1 MEQGKEYFAFI
12 SYQRED
18 EEWAKWLAH
27 ELEHYHLP
35 LSLNGREDLP
45 HDLRPIFRDVDE
57 LSAGNLPQQIH
68 QALENAAHLIV
79 ICSPR
84 SAKSPW
90 VNKEIE
96 EFISMGKTD
105 KIFPFII
112 EGVAMCKDSEDPLEC
127 FPPALRNLPKD
138 DERLGA
144 NVNENGH
151 GSNILRTCDDCPIKD
166 IHLKDDNKGDIN
178 EKGRDAAVVKSIA
191 GMLGLSFDTLWQR
204 YEREKAEEERKLKE
218 QRDNLLR
225 VQSRFL
231 AEKVNMLIEEGNSYM
246 ATLLALNTLPK
257 DLDNPDRP
265 YVPEAELAL
274 RSACCHDNAIL
285 YGHTGAVLNASYSLD
300 GKYIV
305 SASKDKSI
313 RIWNARTGRPIGDPL
328 EGHTEFVN
336 SVAFSPDGKHIVSA
350 SHDKTI
356 RIWDVKTGKQVG
368 EPLKGHTR
376 QVYSASYSV
385 DGNYIVSASADKTIR
400 IWDAKTGEQ
409 VGCPLKG
416 HMNFVRSAYFSPDG
430 KRIVSASY
438 DFSIK
443 IWDVET
449 SEQVKSL
456 EKHTFFVK
464 SASFSPNGKYIVSA
478 SQDNTIIIWNVEMGN
493 SMVIEGHADYVNSAT
508 FSPDGKYIVS
518 ASKDK
523 TIRIWDAE
531 TGRQVGET
539 LEGHNEEVYSAS
551 FSPDGRHVVSA
562 SEDGTIRIWE
572 FSEYGKQNYSSGSIV
587 NFGYSKT
594 DVFKAD
600 WRVRKLFQGSNKL
613 IKSVSFS
620 PDREYVVSAF
630 KDKTIKIW
638 EVKTGRTVGKILDG
652 GGENIIAAFSHD
664 KKFIF
669 SISEDN
675 TIRIWD
681 YKKGQQVGTP
691 LKGLRNE
698 TSTVSF
704 SPDGKSYASSCP
716 DGTIRIWEII
726 STASFDPEGKSFVF
740 ASSDGDVRLLYV
752 TKCGVKDSGVE
763 STERYDDPDSEFFGS
778 EKLVER
784 LMKEH
789 VNLMIS
795 ASFSPDGKYIVSAS
809 EDKTI
814 RIWNSETG
822 VQIGKILDA
831 YSDDV
836 YVSFSLDSKYVAFNY
851 KDGPIKIKEVKLID
865 NRGCKL
871 ENAAVFGDLKSY
883 SPDGNYIVTAKGNY
897 TITIHN
903 AITNEQVGNPMVG
916 HTDYVWKI
924 SYSPDGQYIVSA
936 SEDRTI
942 RIWDV
947 KSRRQLGKPLVGH
960 TDAVI
965 SASFSP
971 DGRYVISCSK
981 DKTIRIWDA
990 STGKQVCRP
999 IKEIVDDVRDVAFS
1013 FSGKFIVSQSWDNT
1027 LCIWK
1032 FQTLQE
1038 LIDQEHERYI
1048 DSSLT
1053 FEERERFY
1061 LD

>member
-166 IHLKDDNKGDIN
+166 IHLKDDKKGDIN
-178 EKGRDAAVVKSIA
+178 EKGRDAAVVKIIA

-368 EPLKGHTR
+368 GPLKGHTR

-416 HMNFVRSAYFSPDG
+416 HTNFVRSAYFSPDG

-539 LEGHNEEVYSAS
+539 LEGHSEEVYSAS

-572 FSEYGKQNYSSGSIV
+572 FSEYGKQNYSSASIV

-652 GGENIIAAFSHD
+652 GGENIIAA
-664 KKFIF
+664 
-669 SISEDN
+669 
-675 TIRIWD
+675 
-681 YKKGQQVGTP
+681 
-691 LKGLRNE
+691 
-698 TSTVSF
+698 
-704 SPDGKSYASSCP
+704 
-716 DGTIRIWEII
+716 
-726 STASFDPEGKSFVF
+726 
-740 ASSDGDVRLLYV
+740 
-752 TKCGVKDSGVE
+752 
-763 STERYDDPDSEFFGS
+763 
-778 EKLVER
+778 
-784 LMKEH
+784 
-789 VNLMIS
+789 
-795 ASFSPDGKYIVSAS
+795 SFSPDGKYIVSAS

-822 VQIGKILDA
+822 AQIGKILDA